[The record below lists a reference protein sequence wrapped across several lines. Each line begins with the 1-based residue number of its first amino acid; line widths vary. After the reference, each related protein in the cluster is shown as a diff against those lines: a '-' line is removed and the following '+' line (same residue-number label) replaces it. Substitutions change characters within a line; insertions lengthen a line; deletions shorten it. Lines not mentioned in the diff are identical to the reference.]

1 MMSRSVPMINR
12 IGARGSVGL
21 RFGRMPA
28 MPPDPITPQHLLGA
42 YRQGIFPMS
51 ESRDSDE
58 ISWHRPHERGVL
70 PLDSRFHLSRRL
82 ARTVLQG
89 RFDVT
94 SNRCFDEV
102 IRCCAETPGRG
113 GTWISL
119 RLQAQY
125 DLLHRLGYAHSI
137 ETWSDGRLVGGLY
150 GVKLGG
156 AFFGES
162 MFSRCTDASKVALV
176 HLVASLRCSGFA
188 LLDTQFPTAHLET
201 FGCLAVPDAAY
212 RLMLDHAVGIEASWD
227 EDVTLGRLRQEIIR
241 LRDGIDAR

>member
-1 MMSRSVPMINR
+1 MRVMQ
-12 IGARGSVGL
+12 
-21 RFGRMPA
+21 
-28 MPPDPITPQHLLGA
+28 PDPLTPVHLLSA

-51 ESRDSDE
+51 DGRDCED
-58 ISWHRPHERGVL
+58 ISWHRPEERGIL
-70 PLDSRFHLSRRL
+70 PLNSGFHLSRRL
-82 ARTVLQG
+82 ARTLLQG

-102 IRCCAETPGRG
+102 IRCCAEIPGRG
-113 GTWISL
+113 GTWISQ

-125 DLLHRLGYAHSI
+125 SLLHRLGHAHSI
-137 ETWSDGRLVGGLY
+137 ETWTDGALVGGLY

-162 MFSRCTDASKVALV
+162 MFSRQTDASKTALV
-176 HLVASLRCSGFA
+176 HLVASLRSSGFV

-201 FGCLAVPDAAY
+201 FGCLTVRHADY
-212 RLMLDHAVGIEASWD
+212 RLMLDRAVGIEASWE